1 MNIDG
6 QFLDGTMVITAFPI
20 KEIIP
25 ADNFVVS
32 FVKD

>member
-6 QFLDGTMVITAFPI
+6 QFLDGTMVIIAFPI

-25 ADNFVVS
+25 ADNFVVN
-32 FVKD
+32 FL

>member
-6 QFLDGTMVITAFPI
+6 QFLDGTIVITVFPI
-20 KEIIP
+20 KETIP